1 VVDGN
6 PREVD
11 EIRQEMARLD
21 ARLVSILDE
30 RARLACQIRDLRRS
44 QAPAIP
50 VTDQAAIRAL
60 IERSTGEMPKEAL
73 AEVLRAVFAASLS
86 LELPVKVA
94 FVGPEGGAGYLAA
107 RGRFGAGESTLTSAV
122 TASEALAEVAHRR
135 AEFAVVPFETS
146 TEGPLQAT
154 IQALMA
160 QDLKIVEILE
170 DESPSIP
177 AAADSPRDGLPTRVR
192 YAVAGTRPSGR
203 TSGEATSFVFSVQD
217 APGSL
222 LDVLRVFAD
231 RAIRLTK
238 IHSYP
243 SNGADWSYLFYSEAS
258 GHFTDRS
265 LVTAFEEIKRMTRFF
280 KLLGS
285 YPAR

>member
-1 VVDGN
+1 VVDAN
-6 PREVD
+6 PREVE

-21 ARLVSILDE
+21 ARIVSILDE
-30 RARLACQIRDLRRS
+30 RARLACQIRDLRRN

-50 VTDQAAIRAL
+50 VTDQAAIHAL
-60 IERSTGEMPKEAL
+60 VDRSSNDIPREAL
-73 AEVLRAVFAASLS
+73 AEILRAVFAACLS

-94 FVGPEGGAGYLAA
+94 FVGAEGGAGYAAA
-107 RGRFGAGESTLTSAV
+107 RGRFGLGDSTLTPAA
-122 TASEALAEVAHRR
+122 TAADALAEVAQRR

-146 TEGPLQAT
+146 TEGPLRAT

-160 QDLKIVEILE
+160 QDLRIVEILE
-170 DESPSIP
+170 EESRSLPP
-177 AAADSPRDGLPTRVR
+177 SPREAPDGYPARVR

-231 RAIRLTK
+231 RGIRLTK

-243 SNGADWSYLFYSEAS
+243 SDGADWSYLFYSEAS

-265 LVTAFEEIKRMTRFF
+265 LVTAFEEIKRMARFF

>member
-1 VVDGN
+1 VVDAN
-6 PREVD
+6 PREVE

-21 ARLVSILDE
+21 ARLVSVLDE

-50 VTDQAAIRAL
+50 VTDHAAIRAL
-60 IERSTGEMPKEAL
+60 VDGSSGDMPKEAL
-73 AEVLRAVFAASLS
+73 AEVLRAVFAACLS
-86 LELPVKVA
+86 LELPVKVS
-94 FVGPEGGAGYLAA
+94 FVGPEGGAGYAAA
-107 RGRFGAGESTLTSAV
+107 RGRFGLGESTLTPAA
-122 TASEALAEVAHRR
+122 TAADALAEVAQRR

-160 QDLKIVEILE
+160 QDLRIVEILE
-170 DESPSIP
+170 DESRATPS
-177 AAADSPRDGLPTRVR
+177 APREAQDGYPTRVR

-231 RAIRLTK
+231 RGIRLTK

-243 SNGADWSYLFYSEAS
+243 SDGADWSYLFYSEAS

-265 LVTAFEEIKRMTRFF
+265 LVTAFEEIKRMARFF